1 MAKNAFPDKVLGA
14 SGMYRRGAGVTPVG
28 AARYICFKR
37 AAMTPYSEKGLL
49 PAGLRDGLPPQAEWE
64 ARVVERLLDGFGR
77 HGYQRV
83 KPPLIEFEETLLASS
98 GAPLAQQ
105 MFRLMDPVSQRM
117 LALRP
122 DITLQVARIAET
134 RLIDAPRPLRLSY
147 AGQVLRVRGSQLRP
161 ERQFA
166 QAGAELIGCA
176 ALAADL
182 EIVLL
187 AAESLAAVGVRSPS
201 IDLTQPMLVP
211 AVCRGLGLDDATAA
225 AARQALDHKD
235 AAALA
240 AVAGKAAPLLQGLL
254 AAAGPAEAVMAA
266 LEKLRLPAPADMM
279 VAELTELVRR
289 VRAAAPDLMLTVDP
303 GEFRGFEYHT
313 GVSFT
318 MFAKGVR
325 GELGRGGRYLGGGE
339 ETATGFT
346 LYLDSLLRAVPPPAN
361 DKLLYLP
368 ADTAIAEARRLRQEG
383 WRTVQGLEPAADLGS
398 EARRLGCSHIL
409 QAGSVEKAK

>member
-1 MAKNAFPDKVLGA
+1 
-14 SGMYRRGAGVTPVG
+14 
-28 AARYICFKR
+28 
-37 AAMTPYSEKGLL
+37 MTPYSEKGLL
-49 PAGLRDGLPPQAEWE
+49 PAGLRDGLPPQAAWE
-64 ARVVERLLDGFGR
+64 ARVIERLLDGFGK

-83 KPPLIEFEETLLASS
+83 KPPLIEFEETLLSSS

-166 QAGAELIGCA
+166 QAGAELIGSNT
-176 ALAADL
+176 LAADL

-187 AAESLAAVGVRSPS
+187 AAESLTALGVPSPS
-201 IDLTQPMLVP
+201 LDLTQPMLVP
-211 AVCRGLGLDDATAA
+211 AVCRGLGLAETVAA
-225 AARQALDHKD
+225 DARQALDHKD

-254 AAAGPAEAVMAA
+254 AAAGPADTVMAA
-266 LEKLRLPAPADMM
+266 LSQLKLPTEAKTM
-279 VAELTELVRR
+279 VAELGELVRR

-303 GEFRGFEYHT
+303 GEFRGFEYNT
-313 GVSFT
+313 GISFAL
-318 MFAKGVR
+318 FAKGVS

-339 ETATGFT
+339 EPATGFS
-346 LYLDSLLRAVPPPAN
+346 LYLDSVLRAVPPPKS
-361 DKLLYLP
+361 DRLLFLP
-368 ADTAIAEARRLRQEG
+368 FGTALDEG
-383 WRTVQGLEPAADLGS
+383 RKYRGGQWRTVQGLEAAADARA
-398 EARRLGCSHIL
+398 EAKRLGCSHFL
-409 QAGSVEKAK
+409 KAGSVEKVD